1 MSKNTFVDDYSDDLD
16 WDDDLDFDERE
27 AEKNKSKRLHAKRK
41 LNVKRRMDDYLENK
55 RAKAHSKYLDS
66 FDDVSYD

>member
-16 WDDDLDFDERE
+16 WEDHLDFDERE
-27 AEKNKSKRLHAKRK
+27 AEKNKSKRLQAKRK

-66 FDDVSYD
+66 FDDLSYD